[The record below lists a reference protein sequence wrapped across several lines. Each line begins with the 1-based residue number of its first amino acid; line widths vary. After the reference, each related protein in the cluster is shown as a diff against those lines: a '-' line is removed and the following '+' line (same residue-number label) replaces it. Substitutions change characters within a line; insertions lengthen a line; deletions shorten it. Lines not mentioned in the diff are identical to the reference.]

1 MSVTK
6 DLCVTKKKS
15 ATKKTFVTKK
25 SVTKKNLLAALFTLL
40 LMSIAAPSSFSS
52 TINSQVCYLSS
63 GTWTNTA
70 LSQAQSGSFRITF
83 DATPSS
89 ANVDAVHGLSSGP
102 ASAYANMFAAVR
114 FNIGGHLDA
123 RNGSTYLAASA
134 IPYAARVSYHFILDV
149 NVATHT
155 YNAYVLIG
163 SVQTTIGTNL
173 AFRNQLA
180 LTSSLN
186 DVAAMTSTDTSTMCN
201 ITVSNSSM
209 APSIATQPG
218 SQSVT
223 FGQMATFSVA
233 ATGSALA
240 YQWMR
245 NGAVIT
251 GANSS
256 NYSTPV
262 TVITDN
268 GAQFSVSVSNGSGT
282 ASSNSALLTVTA
294 PIIAPAI
301 TLQPMAQSVTAGQ
314 AANFSVATTGT
325 APMTYQW
332 SRNGSASIGAI
343 SSLYTTR

>member
-1 MSVTK
+1 M
-6 DLCVTKKKS
+6 L
-15 ATKKTFVTKK
+15 
-25 SVTKKNLLAALFTLL
+25 
-40 LMSIAAPSSFSS
+40 I
-52 TINSQVCYLSS
+52 
-63 GTWTNTA
+63 
-70 LSQAQSGSFRITF
+70 
-83 DATPSS
+83 
-89 ANVDAVHGLSSGP
+89 
-102 ASAYANMFAAVR
+102 AVR
-114 FNIGGHLDA
+114 FNASGYLDA
-123 RNGSTYLAASA
+123 RNGSTYSAASA
-134 IPYAARVSYHFILDV
+134 IPYAGRVTFHFILDV

-294 PIIAPAI
+294 PIIVPAI